1 MPIGGASVFRY
12 IMKRLVIS
20 IFTLLILVTAVFF
33 LIRAMPG
40 DPFLSEKLRPEIRE
54 NMLKYYGFDRPLH
67 EQYIRYLGNLV
78 RGDLGTSMH
87 YNSIPVAKLIADS
100 FPYSADLGIRALLL
114 AFFAGTGLG
123 VISALNRGK
132 WLDYACIMVAILGV
146 SLPDFVTGYLLQFLF
161 GLKLKLLPIALWR
174 GFRYTILP
182 TIALSFYTTA
192 LLTRIMRASMLEV
205 VGQDYIKVAR
215 AKGLSTAKVVLRH
228 QIRNAILPVVT
239 ILGPIS
245 AAILT
250 GTFVIESIFAIPGMG
265 KFYVL
270 GIQNLDYSQIL
281 GLTVFYG
288 AFLVAANFLVDI
300 LYGLIDPRIR
310 IYGRDNRRA

>member
-1 MPIGGASVFRY
+1 MLRY
-12 IMKRLVIS
+12 IIRRFIISVI
-20 IFTLLILVTAVFF
+20 TLLILITAVFF

-40 DPFLSEKLRPEIRE
+40 DPFLSDKLTPEIRE
-54 NMLKYYGFDRPLH
+54 NMLKYYGFDRPLP
-67 EQYIRYLGNLV
+67 EQYFRYIGNLLK
-78 RGDLGTSMH
+78 GDLGTSMH
-87 YNSIPVAKLIADS
+87 YNSVPVTRLIKES

-114 AFFAGTGLG
+114 AFVIGTGLG
-123 VISALNRGK
+123 IVAALNRGK
-132 WLDYACIMVAILGV
+132 WLDYLCIIVAILGV
-146 SLPDFVTGYLLQFLF
+146 SLPDFVSGYLLQFVF

-174 GFRYTILP
+174 GFKYTILP
-182 TIALSFYTTA
+182 TVALSFYTTA

-215 AKGLSTAKVVLRH
+215 AKGLSTAKIVWRH
-228 QIRNAILPVVT
+228 QVRNAILPVVT
-239 ILGPIS
+239 ILGPIT

-250 GTFVIESIFAIPGMG
+250 GTFVIESIYAIPGMG

-288 AFLVAANFLVDI
+288 AFLIAANFLVDL
-300 LYGLIDPRIR
+300 LYGFIDPRIR
-310 IYGRDNRRA
+310 LDKRDARQI

>member
-1 MPIGGASVFRY
+1 MRTEKGLPTLRY
-12 IMKRLVIS
+12 ILKRFVIS
-20 IFTLLILVTAVFF
+20 VFTLLILVTAVFF

-40 DPFLSEKLRPEIRE
+40 DPFLSEKLTPEIRE
-54 NMLKYYGFDRPLH
+54 NMLRYYGFDKPLH
-67 EQYIRYLGNLV
+67 EQYLRYIGNLL

-87 YNSIPVAKLIADS
+87 YNSIPVTRLIAES
-100 FPYSADLGIRALLL
+100 FPYSADLGIRAILL

-123 VISALNRGK
+123 IVSALNRGK
-132 WLDYACIMVAILGV
+132 WLDYLCIFIAILGV
-146 SLPDFVTGYLLQFLF
+146 SLPDFVSGYLLQFVF
-161 GLKLKLLPIALWR
+161 GLKLKVLPIALWR
-174 GFRYTILP
+174 GLKYTILP
-182 TIALSFYTTA
+182 TLALSFYTTA

-215 AKGLSTAKVVLRH
+215 AKGLSTTKIVWRH

-239 ILGPIS
+239 ILGPIT

-250 GTFVIESIFAIPGMG
+250 GTFVIESIYAIPGMG

-288 AFLVAANFLVDI
+288 AFLIAANFLVDL
-300 LYGLIDPRIR
+300 LYGFIDPRIR
-310 IYGRDNRRA
+310 LDKKEAA